1 MAKISMAPSKKQSK
15 LRRWEYWA
23 GLLGL
28 LLTVGL
34 AAVIVVFWN
43 DVQKIGN
50 YGYLGAFIISL
61 LGGATYIAPVPMTP
75 VIFSLGTVLKPSY
88 APILGPVFVGIA
100 AGLGETLGGLTVY
113 MTGYGGGTALA
124 TTNHLKIRAVYAR
137 VLRWIEKRGAL
148 ILFLLSATLNPFF
161 YPAGLAAGAVRFGI
175 WKYFFI
181 CLVGK
186 TIKGMTVAFAGYYGL
201 NAILRA
207 FGVQV

>member
-113 MTGYGGGTALA
+113 MTGYGGGTVLA
-124 TTNHLKIRAVYAR
+124 TTNRLKIRAVYTR
-137 VLRWIEKRGAL
+137 VLHWIEKRGAL